1 MRIENRTRKTLVGT
15 RVDLA
20 STWWGRFKGFIGR
33 QEPIPGEGILL
44 WPCNAV
50 HTYGMSFDLDILF
63 LDERG
68 RVLEMIR
75 SFAPWK
81 KTSRVPGARYVLE
94 GPPGMIEESQTEVG
108 DLLTWW
114 DPAPRTVSD
123 RILNR
128 KRTEPQPLTAARET
142 E

>member
-20 STWWGRFKGFIGR
+20 STWWGRLKGFIGR

-63 LDERG
+63 LDDRG

-108 DLLTWW
+108 
-114 DPAPRTVSD
+114 
-123 RILNR
+123 